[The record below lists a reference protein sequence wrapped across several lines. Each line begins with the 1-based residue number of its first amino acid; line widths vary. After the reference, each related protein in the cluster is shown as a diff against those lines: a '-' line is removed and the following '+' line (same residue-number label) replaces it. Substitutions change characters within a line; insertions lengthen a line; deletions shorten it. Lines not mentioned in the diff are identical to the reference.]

1 MSINFEN
8 GFICK
13 AFDLYF
19 TKDRFHYQE
28 FTSGS
33 ENANY
38 LSVQLTELKNVSI
51 SKWHFVL
58 SFFRYISR
66 TLTSTGKVLSRFYY
80 ILRKTRNV
88 QKFRNLES
96 TRLKVSVNHLRLD
109 FHQDFFFDMSSEL
122 SRNIYKQSE
131 WSIDTTSVS
140 I

>member
-38 LSVQLTELKNVSI
+38 LTVQLTELKNVSI

-80 ILRKTRNV
+80 ILRKTRTEI
-88 QKFRNLES
+88 QKS
-96 TRLKVSVNHLRLD
+96 W
-109 FHQDFFFDMSSEL
+109 
-122 SRNIYKQSE
+122 IYKTKGKCQPFKIGFPPRFFVWYE
-131 WSIDTTSVS
+131 QWAFAEYLQTIRVKYWYD
-140 I
+140 